1 MNQWLRRIRWRWL
14 IGILAAALVI
24 VLGYILHL
32 GQTDGDGHFRIG
44 ATYMTMNNPFYSV
57 IDEELRLKIESRGD
71 ILLTR
76 DPALDQE
83 KQNQQVH
90 ELLQEGIDVLVINP
104 VDYQQVHT
112 ALSEAKEAGVP
123 VVVVDSQVNDT
134 DLIAC
139 TIASDNYGAGVL
151 CAQHLMQTRDSAHI
165 VLLEHPMA
173 QSAVDRI
180 RGFCDTIAH
189 HPAYQI
195 VDRANSEGQLEIAM
209 PELSA
214 LLDAGEPID
223 TVMALNDPSA
233 MGAMAALEEH
243 GLLDHTLVYG
253 VDGAPE
259 AKSMIAEGSLT
270 GTVAQFPIKIGQTT
284 AQTIYQ
290 ILSGKSYPSEITI
303 PVEFITSEN
312 LDQFDMD
319 DWQ

>member
-90 ELLQEGIDVLVINP
+90 
-104 VDYQQVHT
+104 T

-165 VLLEHPMA
+165 VLLEHPTA

-319 DWQ
+319 GWQ